1 MATLR
6 GRNPKNTVQELLKI
20 NASGLTG
27 TLATVESGD
36 GTATPLQLSTTAIA
50 LNGVQWPTTG
60 ASAGSV
66 LTVSSNGTS
75 LEWAAGGSTSWD
87 TLTDKPAVIAAGST
101 AADAREAIEIPETEY
116 FSIVYAAS
124 TTLAAQAVTL
134 YTTNPDGFGATAL
147 WNPGQLILATTGA
160 NAGALYIIN
169 GDGTKSEYV
178 PRLQS
183 QNGSGDFDR
192 VLTSASRDSYIF
204 RVRQGAVVQ
213 APTITFSRSA
223 SAILHDGG
231 TVSGILGLKG
241 DLTTT
246 VKTNLVSAINEV
258 NANKVSSGSIPYDI
272 ATPVFGKP
280 AASEVVL
287 RVRTQRAFTL
297 DTFYGYATT
306 TATASSAVFTVA
318 KNGSSIGNITFAVS
332 TNASTTTVA
341 TTSFAVGDIL
351 TITAPSSQ
359 NASLA
364 DIDFFLKG
372 TA

>member
-60 ASAGSV
+60 ASAGTV

-75 LEWAAGGSTSWD
+75 LEWANGSSSWND
-87 TLTDKPAVIAAGST
+87 LTDKPAVIAAGATAAEARTAIDLGNVNNTSDANKPIST
-101 AADAREAIEIPETEY
+101 AT
-116 FSIVYAAS
+116 
-124 TTLAAQAVTL
+124 Q
-134 YTTNPDGFGATAL
+134 TAL
-147 WNPGQLILATTGA
+147 NGKISTGA
-160 NAGALYIIN
+160 A
-169 GDGTKSEYV
+169 
-178 PRLQS
+178 
-183 QNGSGDFDR
+183 
-192 VLTSASRDSYIF
+192 
-204 RVRQGAVVQ
+204 
-213 APTITFSRSA
+213 
-223 SAILHDGG
+223 
-231 TVSGILGLKG
+231 
-241 DLTTT
+241 
-246 VKTNLVSAINEV
+246 
-258 NANKVSSGSIPYDI
+258 PYDI

-332 TNASTTTVA
+332 TNASTTNVA

-351 TITAPSSQ
+351 TITAPASQ
-359 NASLA
+359 NATLA